1 MNLQSFNFND
11 LNVLTKPI
19 KTYENEKTIV
29 NKLFNLESNK
39 LYSGFKDYQSIYDV
53 YIDIDNEDNIIKMQQ
68 EDNPFNN
75 LMKLFKPNITYVLDF
90 EVNHLIK
97 LDPNFN
103 AEVTITDSEKTIIL
117 NKNNPKTTEIKGN
130 NVQITTNSK
139 AILYFYN
146 SISSLISKTEKYKNM
161 FQYEIEPK
169 NEKNLYIEI
178 EFIGIS
184 FGYVHYA
191 IDIGF

>member
-39 LYSGFKDYQSIYDV
+39 LYSGFKDYQSIYDF
-53 YIDIDNEDNIIKMQQ
+53 YIDIDNEDNIIKKQQ

-117 NKNNPKTTEIKGN
+117 NKNNPTTTEIKGN
-130 NVQITTNSK
+130 NVHLLQILK
-139 AILYFYN
+139 QFY
-146 SISSLISKTEKYKNM
+146 IFII
-161 FQYEIEPK
+161 QYH
-169 NEKNLYIEI
+169 L
-178 EFIGIS
+178 
-184 FGYVHYA
+184 
-191 IDIGF
+191 

>member
-1 MNLQSFNFND
+1 
-11 LNVLTKPI
+11 
-19 KTYENEKTIV
+19 
-29 NKLFNLESNK
+29 
-39 LYSGFKDYQSIYDV
+39 
-53 YIDIDNEDNIIKMQQ
+53 MQQ

-75 LMKLFKPNITYVLDF
+75 LMKLFKPNITYILDF

-146 SISSLISKTEKYKNM
+146 SISSLISK
-161 FQYEIEPK
+161 
-169 NEKNLYIEI
+169 
-178 EFIGIS
+178 
-184 FGYVHYA
+184 
-191 IDIGF
+191 